1 MRCLL
6 CHDILLL
13 CFVGPNVENS
23 MTTDGHCN
31 FVQYCIFF
39 VGYFLH
45 FTDSSKISFQ
55 RYSQGLFATVIAS
68 EHKRQAVFF
77 LLSTENVFYQMLKF

>member
-1 MRCLL
+1 M
-6 CHDILLL
+6 
-13 CFVGPNVENS
+13 P
-23 MTTDGHCN
+23 TDGHCN